1 MAAGP
6 PVTVNRALFLGGL
19 AVILSGCAHE
29 SRIERAYDGHVVD
42 GRYIAPQAYAA
53 FLRGTIA
60 STQGDA
66 KGALD
71 AFDEAARLDPSS
83 AEVWT
88 RMGDARCRANVRDG
102 HADEDF
108 ARALAIDATYSRA
121 WAAKAKCA
129 LARGDVAGA
138 RAAAEQASRTD
149 PTADSAN
156 VLLARTA
163 PGDPTTRDSLV
174 ALTITASDQATAW
187 DALATWAKA
196 AGDVALWA
204 RALVEL
210 ARVAPARRD
219 EIAGAAEELA
229 GAGETWEAR
238 EVAAAAA
245 QDDER
250 PLSGA
255 HPLAGRLALD
265 EAIAR
270 GAPSAVSPRATRV
283 RLPLDE
289 AAGRA
294 LLAGDCSLAHAVASE
309 ASSADPAARGARLVA
324 AASGEGDLLV
334 AIHHVSPAD
343 ADVSAAAFVAFGVA
357 LAHTTSPEQSRA
369 VLSALRHRPI
379 LGGDDRVIRP
389 AVLLAWRG
397 SFPADA
403 LPPDGVVEL
412 AALRGEGLPEALIA
426 DGQRV
431 LDARHEYLALAIA
444 RPASAR
450 ARVLAG
456 RLRGSTDS
464 VVSAASAL
472 ILLATDGAIAPDAP
486 RTMLFR
492 DGSDPLLAVAA
503 LRLAK
508 KSGDEQTVR
517 RAGEALKA
525 MGAGSRAED

>member
-1 MAAGP
+1 M
-6 PVTVNRALFLGGL
+6 TTNRALFLGSL
-19 AVILSGCAHE
+19 VAILSACAHE

-60 STQGDA
+60 SAQGDP

-71 AFDEAARLDPSS
+71 AFDEAARLDPTS

-88 RMGDARCRANVRDG
+88 RMGDVRCRSNARDE
-102 HADEDF
+102 HADRDF
-108 ARALAIDATYSRA
+108 ARALALDPTYARA
-121 WAAKAKCA
+121 WGAKARCA
-129 LARGDVAGA
+129 LARGDAAGA
-138 RAAAEQASRTD
+138 RAAAERASRTD
-149 PTADSAN
+149 PTADGAN

-163 PGDPTTRDSLV
+163 PAYATTRQSLM
-174 ALTITASDQATAW
+174 ALTLTASDPATAW

-196 AGDVALWA
+196 AGDLGLWS

-229 GAGETWEAR
+229 GAGEAWEAR
-238 EVAAAAA
+238 QVAAAAA

-250 PLSGA
+250 PLSGS
-255 HPLAGRLALD
+255 HPLAARLALD

-270 GAPSAVSPRATRV
+270 GDPSAVSQRATRV

-294 LLAGDCSLAHAVASE
+294 FLAGDRSMAHAIASE
-309 ASSADPAARGARLVA
+309 AASADPAATGARLVA
-324 AASGEGDLLV
+324 AASGGGDLLIAV
-334 AIHHVSPAD
+334 SHVSPAD
-343 ADVSAAAFVAFGVA
+343 GEASAAALVAFA
-357 LAHTTSPEQSRA
+357 LAFAHTTSPQQSRA
-369 VLSALRHRPI
+369 VLSKVPHRPI
-379 LGGDDRVIRP
+379 VGGDDRVIRP

-397 SFPADA
+397 SFPAEA
-403 LPPDGVVEL
+403 LPPEGEVEL
-412 AALRGEGLPEALIA
+412 AALRGEALA
-426 DGQRV
+426 DALTAEGQRV

-450 ARVLAG
+450 ARVLAA

-464 VVSAASAL
+464 VVAAASAL
-472 ILLATDGAIAPDAP
+472 ILLATGGSVAPDEPKAMLSRDGA
-486 RTMLFR
+486 
-492 DGSDPLLAVAA
+492 DPFLAVAA
-503 LRLAK
+503 LGLAK
-508 KSGDEQTVR
+508 KSGDQETAR
-517 RAGEALKA
+517 RAREALRA
-525 MGAGSRAED
+525 MGAPSRAGAD